1 MLLTVSLCALAVNGQ
16 TITVKGTVIDGQ
28 TKEPLTGV
36 TVREVNK
43 NTNGTVTDIDGNYT
57 INVSPKANL
66 LFTYMGYANKQV
78 AINGRRKADVEM
90 SPEAKQLEEF
100 VVIGYGVQRKS
111 DVTGSISSVS
121 GKEINDIPVSSTLQ
135 ALQGRAAGVNI
146 IQNTG
151 APGSATTI
159 KIRGTGTINDADP
172 LYIVDGF
179 VVGNI
184 DYLNPNDIENIEIFK
199 DAASSAI
206 YGSRAANGVV
216 AITTKSGKEGKNHV
230 VYDGYIGMSRPW
242 RKINV
247 MGIEDFALM
256 QDYIHSSTIYST
268 NGQLYMTRQADGTL
282 LYDKNKY
289 NLIDTVRLWGTERS
303 V

>member
-1 MLLTVSLCALAVNGQ
+1 MNRKIMPRHIHFKLIMLLTVSLCALAVNGQ

-78 AINGRRKADVEM
+78 AINGRKKLDVEM
-90 SPEAKQLEEF
+90 NPEAKQLEEF

-135 ALQGRAAGVNI
+135 ALQGRAAGV
-146 IQNTG
+146 
-151 APGSATTI
+151 
-159 KIRGTGTINDADP
+159 KHR
-172 LYIVDGF
+172 
-179 VVGNI
+179 
-184 DYLNPNDIENIEIFK
+184 
-199 DAASSAI
+199 
-206 YGSRAANGVV
+206 
-216 AITTKSGKEGKNHV
+216 
-230 VYDGYIGMSRPW
+230 
-242 RKINV
+242 
-247 MGIEDFALM
+247 
-256 QDYIHSSTIYST
+256 ST
-268 NGQLYMTRQADGTL
+268 R
-282 LYDKNKY
+282 
-289 NLIDTVRLWGTERS
+289 
-303 V
+303 